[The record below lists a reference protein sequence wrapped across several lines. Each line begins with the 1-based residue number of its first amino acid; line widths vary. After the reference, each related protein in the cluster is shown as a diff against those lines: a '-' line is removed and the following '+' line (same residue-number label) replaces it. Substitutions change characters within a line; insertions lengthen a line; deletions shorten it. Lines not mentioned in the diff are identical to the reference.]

1 MPRQRKTK
9 FKLDFFRISNWII
22 NFIGIVTL
30 AFLLAFI
37 FGNGIPNFFE
47 LTTRENLLLL
57 CFFIIII
64 GIIYSFWKKI
74 IAGILVL
81 VGSSAFWL
89 INLIF
94 TGNAWLGFYFWFFP
108 ILGISYLYFWY
119 KVKK

>member
-1 MPRQRKTK
+1 MPRRKKTK
-9 FKLDFFRISNWII
+9 FKLDFVRISNWAI
-22 NFIGIVTL
+22 NFIGIITL

-57 CFFIIII
+57 SLFTIII

-81 VGSSAFWL
+81 VGSFAFWS
-89 INLIF
+89 INFIF

-108 ILGISYLYFWY
+108 ILGISYLYIWY
-119 KVKK
+119 KLKK